1 MKKATILLLR
11 FGRIAGYIPF
21 YYIPTTETFQLKKC
35 SFQTV
40 YFLGVL
46 SFSTLWTLLYLY
58 VFIHRLLNSSAS
70 VALAFTSWVIGSIS
84 MTLIFLSFWI
94 YKHEITH
101 QIRQL
106 FTWWNQIQDCIYKR
120 RSEKYAKIII
130 SIWIITALIQ
140 MISMTIL
147 QLEHPGAV
155 GFLSSHFAFGNTT
168 IIPNWIHYTSVSLH
182 LVMLV
187 YYCFSALIGDVIP
200 ILFCLSYK
208 VSFERLAELLV
219 QNVSKVENQPET
231 EETTDTDTDE
241 CIECKKNK
249 GKKSQIRLEV
259 EYIMRHHRTVQKC
272 LQLFNDAFAPMIILF
287 TCHMHCMCITC
298 FYVCFVPHVSDI
310 ERYFYLS
317 AGVSFLVRATV
328 GFYYFGSISGSI
340 KMYSSYIRLLLIF
353 FRCFRWYQ
361 NCFHYQ

>member
-11 FGRIAGYIPF
+11 LGRIFGYTPF
-21 YYIPTTETFQLKKC
+21 YYIPTSETFVLKKC

-40 YFLGVL
+40 YFLFVL
-46 SFSTLWTLLYLY
+46 SFSVFWTLLYLY

-84 MTLIFLSFWI
+84 MTSIFLSFWI
-94 YKHEITH
+94 FKHEITY
-101 QIRQL
+101 QITQL

-130 SIWIITALIQ
+130 IIWIITALQ
-140 MISMTIL
+140 ALISMTIL

-155 GFLSSHFAFGNTT
+155 GFMSSHFAYDNNTT
-168 IIPNWIHYTSVSLH
+168 IPNWIHYSSVCLH
-182 LVMLV
+182 FIMMV

-200 ILFCLSYK
+200 ILFCLAYK

-219 QNVSKVENQPET
+219 QNVVKVENQPNET
-231 EETTDTDTDE
+231 SDDTATQ
-241 CIECKKNK
+241 CSICKESQA
-249 GKKSQIRLEV
+249 KKSRIRLEV
-259 EYIMRHHRTVQKC
+259 EYIMKHHRTVQKC

-287 TCHMHCMCITC
+287 TCHYIVMCIFS
-298 FYVCFVPHVSDI
+298 FYVCFVPHVVSAH

-317 AGVSFLVRATV
+317 AGLSFLARATV
-328 GFYYFGSISGSI
+328 GFYYFGSISGSLKI
-340 KMYSSYIRLLLIF
+340 TTKFLTFFAFF
-353 FRCFRWYQ
+353 FRCFQWYQ
-361 NCFHYQ
+361 NCIHCQ

>member
-1 MKKATILLLR
+1 M
-11 FGRIAGYIPF
+11 
-21 YYIPTTETFQLKKC
+21 
-35 SFQTV
+35 
-40 YFLGVL
+40 
-46 SFSTLWTLLYLY
+46 
-58 VFIHRLLNSSAS
+58 
-70 VALAFTSWVIGSIS
+70 
-84 MTLIFLSFWI
+84 
-94 YKHEITH
+94 
-101 QIRQL
+101 
-106 FTWWNQIQDCIYKR
+106 
-120 RSEKYAKIII
+120 
-130 SIWIITALIQ
+130 
-140 MISMTIL
+140 
-147 QLEHPGAV
+147 
-155 GFLSSHFAFGNTT
+155 
-168 IIPNWIHYTSVSLH
+168 
-182 LVMLV
+182 
-187 YYCFSALIGDVIP
+187 
-200 ILFCLSYK
+200 
-208 VSFERLAELLV
+208 SFERLAELLV

>member
-187 YYCFSALIGDVIP
+187 YDRKTTGLLTTGLLTTGHVTTGLLDNW
-200 ILFCLSYK
+200 
-208 VSFERLAELLV
+208 SFGQLVFLTTGLLDNWSFRQLV
-219 QNVSKVENQPET
+219 FW
-231 EETTDTDTDE
+231 TTGLLP
-241 CIECKKNK
+241 NW
-249 GKKSQIRLEV
+249 SR
-259 EYIMRHHRTVQKC
+259 R
-272 LQLFNDAFAPMIILF
+272 P
-287 TCHMHCMCITC
+287 
-298 FYVCFVPHVSDI
+298 VPKRPV
-310 ERYFYLS
+310 
-317 AGVSFLVRATV
+317 V
-328 GFYYFGSISGSI
+328 
-340 KMYSSYIRLLLIF
+340 
-353 FRCFRWYQ
+353 
-361 NCFHYQ
+361 